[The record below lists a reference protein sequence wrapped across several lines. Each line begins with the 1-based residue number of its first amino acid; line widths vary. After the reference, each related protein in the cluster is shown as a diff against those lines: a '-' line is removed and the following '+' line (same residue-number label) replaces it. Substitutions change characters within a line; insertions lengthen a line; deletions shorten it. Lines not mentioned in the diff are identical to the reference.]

1 MSNLYEITQ
10 QLEVIVKTLELAEGE
25 ITPELEDAFTRLEM
39 EAGGKIRAI
48 RNFVKNEE
56 SRLEAI
62 KLETDRLKGMKKASE
77 NKIEWLKNYLMTC
90 IERMGGKYDGATF
103 KLGIGESLSVEADL
117 ERLPELYRRT
127 KIIVEADKETIKE
140 HLKVP
145 GTTIPGAT
153 LIHKFYL
160 RMT

>member
-117 ERLPELYRRT
+117 ERLPELYVRT
-127 KIIVEADKETIKE
+127 KVTQEPDKEMIKE

-153 LIHKFYL
+153 LVHKFYL